1 MSTPADQT
9 TSRLTFD
16 LLPFLCTLPGRV
28 AKLECENEYLKR
40 DKTGPYAASANQLLT
55 TLQ

>member
-40 DKTGPYAASANQLLT
+40 DIAR
-55 TLQ
+55 LQAELQELRRK